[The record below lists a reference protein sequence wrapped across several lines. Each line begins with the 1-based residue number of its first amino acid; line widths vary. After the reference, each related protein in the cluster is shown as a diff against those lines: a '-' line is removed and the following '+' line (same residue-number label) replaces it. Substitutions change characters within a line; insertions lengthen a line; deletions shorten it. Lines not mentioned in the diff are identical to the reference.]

1 MAYSPKISIITP
13 TLNAAATIEANL
25 QNVAEQTYTNIE
37 HIIIDGISTDSTE
50 QIVAEKS
57 FRYHHIRYIREK
69 DSGLYDAMN
78 KGILASQGDYLFF
91 LGSDDIFHDKNVLSD
106 LVKMKVFDGH
116 KVVYGNVK
124 IVGDTGWAK
133 DGDIYDGSFTKKRL
147 MRQNICH
154 QAIFYP
160 RQLVLKNGLY
170 EIRYKIN
177 ADWDMNWR
185 LRALTEFVYANR
197 VISVFYAGGHSTNSV
212 DEAFKGDYMK
222 KLQQYF
228 NLSLEEACAYGK
240 TSPWGDIAGDPAT
253 QGCPNNQSFL
263 MKIKGYF
270 SNIFSD

>member
-1 MAYSPKISIITP
+1 MDYSPKISIITP
-13 TLNAAATIEANL
+13 TLNAAATIDANL
-25 QNVAEQTYTNIE
+25 LNVAEQTYTNIE

-57 FRYHHIRYIREK
+57 SLYPHIRYISEK
-69 DSGLYDAMN
+69 DEGLYDAMN

-106 LVKMKVFDGH
+106 LVKMKVFDEH

-124 IVGDTGWAK
+124 IVGNTGWAK
-133 DGDIYDGSFTKKRL
+133 DGDIYDGNFTKKRL
-147 MRQNICH
+147 MKQNICH

-160 RQLVLKNGLY
+160 RDLLLKNGLY
-170 EIRYKIN
+170 EIRYRIN

-185 LRALTEFVYANR
+185 LRARTDFVYAKR
-197 VISVFYAGGHSTNSV
+197 VISVFYAGGHSTNAI

-222 KLQQYF
+222 KLRQYF
-228 NLSLEEACAYGK
+228 NLSQEEAIAYGK
-240 TSPWGDIAGDPAT
+240 MSPWGDIAGNSAIQEYPERK
-253 QGCPNNQSFL
+253 SFL